1 MPSHNR
7 QLSLP
12 IQRKPK
18 ATPTWGGKRR
28 HAGAKR
34 RLSHVELKHRSRE
47 AFGKSAPL
55 HVTLR
60 KAAGVYNL
68 RSRRSANAIKLAIFG
83 GADRFGVRVVQLSV
97 QGNHIHLLVEAPN
110 HMALG
115 QAMKGLGVRIA
126 RRMNAMMGR
135 HGQVIGDR
143 YHARRLQTP
152 TEVRTVMHYIRHNHQ
167 HHGYGRAAVDE
178 FSSDVEFASVVAPAR
193 LWLVTT
199 GWRRGRVRH
208 LEDPLL
214 AIDGVR
220 GDPRFARGR

>member
-1 MPSHNR
+1 MSRARAPDYRGFTR
-7 QLSLP
+7 QE
-12 IQRKPK
+12 
-18 ATPTWGGKRR
+18 KRW
-28 HAGAKR
+28 A
-34 RLSHVELKHRSRE
+34 
-47 AFGKSAPL
+47 
-55 HVTLR
+55 LR
-60 KAAGVYNL
+60 KAPGVYDL

-97 QGNHIHLLVEAPN
+97 QGNHIHLLVEAPDQL
-110 HMALG
+110 ALG
-115 QAMKGLGVRIA
+115 RAMKGLGVRIA

-135 HGQVIGDR
+135 TGRVIGDR

-167 HHGYGRAAVDE
+167 HHGYGRATVDE
-178 FSSDVEFASVVAPAR
+178 FSSDVEFAGVVAPAR

-208 LEDPLL
+208 AEDPLL

-220 GDPRFARGR
+220 GDPRFARGL